1 MPSSDN
7 YKEKYKKCLEEVKE
21 IGFVEKIVPPIIYVK
36 GLPGA
41 RIWEVVYFENGY
53 LGLVTSLIQDYV
65 EVLVFTN
72 DGIPIGT
79 PVSRADEILQ
89 IPVGEGLVGKIITSL
104 GTPLYEN
111 VPLSNVGEKRTID
124 NPPIGI
130 SGRERVTHPLETGVS
145 MVDFLIPLGKGQR
158 ELVLGDRNI
167 GKTTFVL
174 QSILSQLKK
183 GSICIYAAI
192 GKKKSAIKKVEEFF
206 DKYEVR
212 DKSIIVASSSSDS
225 IGHIYTTPYSAMTI
239 AEYFRDKGQDV
250 LLILD
255 DLTEHAKYYREL
267 SLLSKKFPGRDA
279 YPGDIFYSHA
289 RLLERAGNF
298 KINNKNTASITCL
311 VVAETIEGDMSGYI
325 QTNLMSITD
334 GHIFFDQDLYKR
346 GKRPAIN
353 HFLSVTRVG
362 RQTQSS
368 VRWGINRELTSFLI
382 LQNKTERFIHFGAE
396 VNEGIKATLSMGERV
411 NFFFDQSMEEILDM
425 NVQIMI
431 FGLIWTGVLRDYS
444 EGKIKFYMNQAQ
456 KYYNIDKSFK
466 EKVDKLIDS
475 CQDFNQFLGKIS
487 SQHKDIIEYLETV
500 KT

>member
-1 MPSSDN
+1 
-7 YKEKYKKCLEEVKE
+7 
-21 IGFVEKIVPPIIYVK
+21 
-36 GLPGA
+36 
-41 RIWEVVYFENGY
+41 
-53 LGLVTSLIQDYV
+53 
-65 EVLVFTN
+65 
-72 DGIPIGT
+72 
-79 PVSRADEILQ
+79 
-89 IPVGEGLVGKIITSL
+89 
-104 GTPLYEN
+104 
-111 VPLSNVGEKRTID
+111 
-124 NPPIGI
+124 
-130 SGRERVTHPLETGVS
+130 
-145 MVDFLIPLGKGQR
+145 
-158 ELVLGDRNI
+158 
-167 GKTTFVL
+167 
-174 QSILSQLKK
+174 

-206 DKYEVR
+206 DKYKVR